1 MSDAERLVAVI
12 SPWDKLSEVVKRK
25 FRVESLPAEKKVA
38 VWRDDLQTEPEL
50 TEELRKLGVKEIEVR
65 TARVTTRWQD
75 IH

>member
-65 TARVTTRWQD
+65 IARVTTRWQD